1 MRFSQLFSRTLR
13 DDQKEADVEGH
24 NLLLRAGYIR
34 QLAAGIFSYLHFG
47 QRCMR
52 KLTKIIREEMDGIG
66 GDEICMPIV
75 HPAEI
80 WQETGR
86 WYDIDDAMARFK
98 DRNDRDMVLA
108 MTHEEV
114 VASLAAK
121 EIETY
126 KQLPKLVYQIYTK
139 FRDEPRCRG
148 GLIRVREFTMK
159 DSYSL
164 DTDAEGLYKQYKAH
178 YDAYFRMYAR
188 AGLPVISVW
197 SDTGM
202 MGGSMAHEYMYVTE
216 IGEDTLF
223 LCEGCGYRANKE
235 VAIIA
240 KSYEEENELPLKKV
254 YTPDKKTIDELS
266 EFLNVNAEKTA
277 KVIFYHGKI
286 EEKEKVII
294 AVVRGD
300 HEAHPIKIQKLC
312 GVSDMRIATNEEITS
327 IGCVAGYASPINVD
341 KSKAVVIVDDYIA
354 HSNNLVG
361 GANEDQ
367 YHLLNVSY
375 GRDYTADF
383 VGDIIAAYD
392 GAPCS
397 CNNDQKLKAVRG
409 VEVGNIFQLGTKYT
423 EALNATYMDI
433 NGKPQPIVMG
443 SYGIGI
449 GRLLACLAEE
459 YRDENG
465 LMLPISVAPYQVHL
479 IGLLDKP
486 HVKEEAEW
494 LYHELSNEGIE
505 VIYDDR
511 GKKEAS
517 PGVKF
522 SDADLIGLPIRLTV
536 AHRSLEKGGIEMKLR
551 SKEERIIISKSEI
564 VNHVKTIIGELQDI
578 YKQKLEKVENWKNN
592 HEK

>member
-1 MRFSQLFSRTLR
+1 MRFSHLFSRTLR

-24 NLLLRAGYIR
+24 NLLLRAGYVR

-52 KLTKIIREEMDGIG
+52 KLTQIIREEMDGIG

-86 WYDIDDAMARFK
+86 WYEIDDAMARFK

-139 FRDEPRCRG
+139 FRDEPRSRG

-164 DTDAEGLYKQYKAH
+164 DTDAEGLFQQYKAH
-178 YDAYFRMYAR
+178 YDAYYRMYTR
-188 AGLPVISVW
+188 AGLPVISVL

-235 VAIIA
+235 VAIIS
-240 KSYEEENELPLKKV
+240 KSFEEEKELPIEKV
-254 YTPDKKTIDELS
+254 YTPDKKTIDELTD
-266 EFLNVNAEKTA
+266 FLNVSAKKTA
-277 KVIFYHGKI
+277 KVVFYHGRI
-286 EEKEKVII
+286 EDEEKVII

-300 HEAHPIKIQKLC
+300 HEAHPIKIQKLS
-312 GVSDMRIATNEEITS
+312 GAREMRIANNEEIIA
-327 IGCVAGYASPINVD
+327 IGCAVGYASPID
-341 KSKAVVIVDDYIA
+341 IDRTRSLVIVDDYIV

-367 YHLLNVSY
+367 YHLLNVCH
-375 GRDYTADF
+375 GRDYTADI

-392 GAPCS
+392 GAPCT

-433 NGKPQPIVMG
+433 NGKPRPIFMG

-459 YRDENG
+459 YRDESG
-465 LMLPISVAPYQVHL
+465 LMLPISVSPYHVHL
-479 IGLLDKP
+479 LGLLDKP
-486 HVKEEAEW
+486 HVKDEAEW
-494 LYHELSNEGIE
+494 LYRELKNAGIE

-522 SDADLIGLPIRLTV
+522 GDADLIGIPIRLTV

-551 SKEERIIISKSEI
+551 SENERVIIPKEEVVDQVRKVIDEM
-564 VNHVKTIIGELQDI
+564 QDDLD
-578 YKQKLEKVENWKNN
+578 QRLEKVEQWID
-592 HEK
+592 H